1 MAALDKHQIKP
12 LFILD
17 YGNPLYSPGEFP
29 FTDRM
34 NMPEVR
40 EAFARWAAAAVT
52 HFKVAASCGRF
63 GTNRIIPGFWKP
75 QPNVEDY
82 IQLAQATAKAI
93 RAVAPNEALM
103 ARQLQRLT

>member
-1 MAALDKHQIKP
+1 MAALDKHKIKP

-17 YGNPLYSPGEFP
+17 YGNPIHSPGEFP

-34 NMPEVR
+34 NTPEVR

-52 HFKVAASCGRF
+52 HFKGR
-63 GTNRIIPGFWKP
+63 GILWEIWNEPNHPGFWKP

-82 IQLAQATAKAI
+82 IQLAQATAKAV
-93 RAVAPNEALM
+93 RAAAPGEALI
-103 ARQLQRLT
+103 ARRLRP